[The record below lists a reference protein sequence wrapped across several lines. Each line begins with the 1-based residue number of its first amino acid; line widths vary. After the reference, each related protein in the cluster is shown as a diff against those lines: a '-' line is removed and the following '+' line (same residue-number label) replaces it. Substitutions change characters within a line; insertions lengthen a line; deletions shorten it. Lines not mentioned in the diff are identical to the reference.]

1 MNYIRAGY
9 ENPVPSNA
17 GLSLSLPV
25 TSPRHSLLSFTAIPP
40 LNLRLDLTKADS
52 SKSSFWECLF
62 HFELDTKLLFLT
74 VELFSMLDTNI
85 LISCYLAEGEIEFYT
100 GHLYR
105 QGESLL
111 VIDLKV

>member
-1 MNYIRAGY
+1 MWKSSPIKCRAF
-9 ENPVPSNA
+9 PVPA
-17 GLSLSLPV
+17 CHLSPPFIALIY
-25 TSPRHSLLSFTAIPP
+25 RHPP
-40 LNLRLDLTKADS
+40 SLNLRLGLTKADS

-62 HFELDTKLLFLT
+62 HFELDTKFLT
-74 VELFSMLDTNI
+74 GKLFSMLDTNI

-105 QGESLL
+105 QGKSLL